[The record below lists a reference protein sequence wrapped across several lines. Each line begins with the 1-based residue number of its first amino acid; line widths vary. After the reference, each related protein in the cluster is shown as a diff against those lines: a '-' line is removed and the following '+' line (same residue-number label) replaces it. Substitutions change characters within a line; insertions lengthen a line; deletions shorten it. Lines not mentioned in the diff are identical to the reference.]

1 MAERDR
7 DDEERPGYVI
17 GPATG
22 GPDVQ
27 LGASMGETGVT
38 HSDAEIQ
45 AQVEARVGASSLAAR
60 GLQVR
65 VVNRVVTLA
74 GSVPDEAAKHL
85 AEQIGESV
93 AGVKAVQSQ
102 LTVAQEPGGRTA

>member
-1 MAERDR
+1 M
-7 DDEERPGYVI
+7 I

-27 LGASMGETGVT
+27 LGAPPGETGVT
-38 HSDAEIQ
+38 HSDAQIQ
-45 AQVEARVGASSLAAR
+45 AQVEARVGASSLAAH
-60 GLQVR
+60 GLEVR

-93 AGVKAVQSQ
+93 AGVKAVRCE
-102 LTVAQEPGGRTA
+102 LTVAQEPGGRAA